1 MIYYPIDVNS
11 PITTNKQLT
20 VQNGTTNNFPEIVFE
35 LHDGKM
41 YFDLG
46 DDCVVSAAVT
56 NTDQETVSFTGE
68 ISILNPH
75 RGQILCQPVFKD
87 FSMTGINVLTVL
99 CDLGDK
105 KISFQTTIFVQSLS
119 ENLKSYL

>member
-20 VQNGTTNNFPEIVFE
+20 VQSGTTNNFPEIVFE

-99 CDLGDK
+99 CDLGNK
-105 KISFQTTIFVQSLS
+105 QISFQTTIFVQSLS